1 MKEKMSNKPIG
12 RRLLI
17 AFGIILAMFAVTVI
31 LAVFSLFSTGGNFDK
46 FYSGPYVVEK
56 NASELKTDIQT
67 VAKYIGYSMMAEDAE
82 KTKEY
87 IEAAKDKLDELSEEI
102 AALGER
108 LSDRA
113 SIDTYNQVMQEIKED
128 RDKVL
133 DLALNN
139 KNQEAAELY
148 FASVMPGLVQ
158 ASNCLNEISDVA
170 QNEAAGNYN
179 SARNQK
185 NIVAAVL
192 IILSIAVVI
201 VTAVLANYIIN
212 SITKPIAEVEKAA
225 KEMAAGS
232 LNAALTYES
241 SDEMGSLADSM
252 RVLMSGMKNII
263 EDIGRILKGLSDGD
277 FHVTSNCLEEYKQ
290 DYMPILVSM
299 RLIRDN
305 LNSTILKID
314 EASGQVAAGSTQM
327 AENAQGLAEG
337 AAEQAGAVEELTATV
352 DDVAESA
359 ENSAQSAK
367 KAYDEVWGAAEK
379 AQDSKREMETLKE
392 AMERISATSKEIG
405 NIIAEIEDIA
415 SQTNLL
421 SLNASIEA
429 ARAGEAGKGFA
440 VVADQIGKLAS
451 DSAQSAVN
459 TRELISKSL
468 QEIEHGN
475 TITRRTAEAFEEVIE
490 QMHKF
495 AEIAKDTSETSFTQ
509 YDSLVQVKNGIEQI
523 ASVVQSNSAAAQEA
537 SATSEELAAQ
547 ADHLESQVNKFKL
560 IREG

>member
-1 MKEKMSNKPIG
+1 MMEKMSNKPIG

-17 AFGIILAMFAVTVI
+17 AFGIILAMFVVTVI
-31 LAVFSLFSTGGNFDK
+31 LAVSSLFSTGGNFDK

-67 VAKYIGYSMMAEDAE
+67 VAKYIGYSMMVEDAE
-82 KTKEY
+82 TAEKY
-87 IEAAKDKLDELSEEI
+87 IEAAKDKLDELTEET
-102 AALGER
+102 AELGER
-108 LSDRA
+108 LNDRT

-148 FASVMPGLVQ
+148 FANVMPGLVQ

-185 NIVAAVL
+185 NIAAAVM
-192 IILSIAVVI
+192 IILSIAVII
-201 VTAVLANYIIN
+201 VTVVLANYIIN